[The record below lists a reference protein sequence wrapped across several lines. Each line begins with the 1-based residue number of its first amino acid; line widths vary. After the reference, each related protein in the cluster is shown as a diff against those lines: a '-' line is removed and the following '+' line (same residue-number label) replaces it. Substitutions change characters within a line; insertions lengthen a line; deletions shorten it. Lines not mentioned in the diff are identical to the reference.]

1 MTEMSS
7 FFYYLWDS
15 MTEVMNILKSENMK
29 FTRIFFAAAVAALV
43 VSCTGKVSE
52 VTQIKGTVNADGID
66 AVAVVVGTAVDTL
79 VPVIDG
85 KFAIDVPTD
94 MTVLA
99 VVSAGNYSANFIADG
114 TPLTV
119 ALDAESKV
127 TSKYPKVSVQERM
140 NQFVADEDG
149 FGREFTENR
158 MKIMTDSLLTAEQ
171 KQAAFMEYYE
181 SFAETYKAHNVEVVT
196 ANSDNFVAL
205 YALQNLRGECDDEE
219 LSALLAGLCPEL
231 QQHRFVVGIQ
241 EAVNARLETA
251 PGKMFKDF
259 TVNTVVGQTRSIP
272 PQPKYA
278 QVKLSDYVGKGKYI
292 LLDFWSPW
300 CGPCKRE
307 MPNIKT
313 VYEKYAAKGF
323 DVVSIAVWE
332 RQPVEVTINTA
343 AELGM
348 TWNQINNAGGEP
360 ADVYGVEA
368 IPHLILFGPDGTILD
383 RGFHGLEGIEA
394 AIAAHLQ

>member
-1 MTEMSS
+1 MKISK
-7 FFYYLWDS
+7 
-15 MTEVMNILKSENMK
+15 IL
-29 FTRIFFAAAVAALV
+29 FAAAIAAIMT
-43 VSCTGKVSE
+43 SCAGKVSE
-52 VTQIKGTVNADGID
+52 MTQINGTINADGID

-79 VPVIDG
+79 VPVVNG
-85 KFAIDVPTD
+85 KFSIDVPTD
-94 MTVLA
+94 VTVLA
-99 VVSAGNYSANFIADG
+99 VISAGSYSANFIADG
-114 TPLTV
+114 TPLNVVLDEVTV
-119 ALDAESKV
+119 V
-127 TSKYPKVSVQERM
+127 TSKYPKLSVQERL
-140 NQFVADEDG
+140 NKFAAAEEG
-149 FGREFTENR
+149 YGREFNANR
-158 MKIMTDSLLTAEQ
+158 MKIMTDTLLTDEQ

-181 SFAETYKAHNVEVVT
+181 SFAKTYKAHNVEFVT

-205 YALQNLRGECDDEE
+205 YALQNLRGECADEE

-231 QQHRFVVGIQ
+231 QQHRFVLGLQ
-241 EAVNARLETA
+241 ESVNARLETA

-313 VYEKYAAKGF
+313 VYEKYAAKGL

-360 ADVYGVEA
+360 AAIYGVEG

-394 AIAAHLQ
+394 AITAHLQ

>member
-1 MTEMSS
+1 MKITK
-7 FFYYLWDS
+7 
-15 MTEVMNILKSENMK
+15 ILN
-29 FTRIFFAAAVAALV
+29 AAAVAAVLA
-43 VSCTGKVSE
+43 SCAGKVSE
-52 VTQIKGTVNADGID
+52 VTQIKGTVNAEGVD

-79 VPVIDG
+79 VPVVDG
-85 KFAIDVPTD
+85 KFAIDVPTN

-99 VVSAGNYSANFIADG
+99 VISAGQYSANFIVDG

-119 ALDAESKV
+119 ELGPEPKV
-127 TSKYPKVSVQERM
+127 TSKYPKISVQERM
-140 NQFVADEDG
+140 NKFTAEEESY
-149 FGREFTENR
+149 GREFTEAR
-158 MKIMTDSLLTAEQ
+158 MKIMTDSLLTNEE
-171 KQAAFMEYYE
+171 KQAKFMEYYE
-181 SFAETYKAHNVEVVT
+181 SFAQLYKEHNLAVVSENT
-196 ANSDNFVAL
+196 DNFLAL
-205 YALQNLRGECDDEE
+205 YGLQNLRGECDDEM
-219 LSALLAGLCPEL
+219 LSSLLSSLCPEL
-231 QQHRFVVGIQ
+231 QEHRFVVGLM
-241 EAVNARLETA
+241 ESVNARLETA

-278 QVKLSDYVGKGKYI
+278 KVKLSDYVGKGKYI

-313 VYEKYAAKGF
+313 VYEKYADKGF

-360 ADVYGVEA
+360 ASIYGVEG
-368 IPHLILFGPDGTILD
+368 IPHLILFGPDGTILE

-394 AIAAHLQ
+394 AISAHIQ